1 MARTLTPEGYV
12 TACITDYLKLRG
24 AWFYKTHGHLGQVPG
39 IPDLVGIFRGRGFG
53 IEVKVERPL
62 NTPKQIAGF
71 LSPEQRGHLLAIHRA
86 GGMALVATDVDDVIR
101 AFEGS

>member
-1 MARTLTPEGYV
+1 MTTPEGWIT
-12 TACITDYLKLRG
+12 TAIVDYLKLRG
-24 AWFYKTHGHLGQVPG
+24 AWQAKMHGHLGQLPG
-39 IPDLVGIFRGRGFG
+39 IPDLLFCFRGRFGG
-53 IEVKVERPL
+53 IEIKVPRPL